1 MTQITEQLGRLQ
13 QRINSAAKA
22 AGRDPNSVRILAV
35 SKRQPIE
42 ALAAAHA
49 AGLRHFGENYLQEA
63 LDKITVMDHDT
74 VWHFIGPIQSNKTRS
89 IAVHFDW
96 VHTVTSPRIVE
107 RLSAQRPDDR
117 AALQVCIQ
125 LQPQNA
131 DNRNGVTEDDLPG
144 LAAMITAAP
153 QLQLRGLMTI
163 PLPDRGVAE
172 TRREFAR
179 ARRLLD
185 ELGLAGYA
193 VDTLSMGMSADLEA
207 AIIEG
212 STCIRIGTDLF
223 GSRDYG

>member
-1 MTQITEQLGRLQ
+1 LQ
-13 QRINSAAKA
+13 RRINSAAEP
-22 AGRDPNSVRILAV
+22 AGRDPGSVRILAV

-42 ALAAAHA
+42 ALVAAHA

-63 LDKITVMDHDT
+63 LDKIAVMDNDA

-89 IAVHFDW
+89 IAANFDW

-107 RLSAQRPDDR
+107 RLSAQRPSDHED
-117 AALQVCIQ
+117 LQVCIQ
-125 LQPQNA
+125 LRPHNA
-131 DNRNGVTEDDLPG
+131 NNRNGVTEDDLPG
-144 LAAMITAAP
+144 LAAMIAEAP
-153 QLQLRGLMTI
+153 QLHLRGLMTI
-163 PLPDRGVAE
+163 PLPDRGAAD
-172 TRREFAR
+172 TRQEFAR

-185 ELGLAGYA
+185 ELGRAGYA

-223 GSRDYG
+223 GTRDYG